1 MITPHIEA
9 GIRRA
14 GILISIG
21 LVLQAITL
29 FSMRPLS
36 FMAFLLVACPLVGA
50 GILLYFYTIVTPRP
64 PSVEKPV
71 SDSADSSEL
80 DLTQANAR

>member
-1 MITPHIEA
+1 MVTPHIEVR
-9 GIRRA
+9 IRRA
-14 GILISIG
+14 GTLISIG
-21 LVLQAITL
+21 LVLQVITL
-29 FSMRPLS
+29 FSMRPLA

-50 GILLYFYTIVTPRP
+50 GILLYLYTIVTPRP
-64 PSVEKPV
+64 QAVEKPV